1 MVISL
6 TTYEECREAFRHRA
20 LRQALYDEA
29 APLMHGVIVNLHGD
43 EHRVRRRYE
52 NRLFRPDT
60 FAWYETSVIPAII
73 DEVLG
78 EARQQGRAELLSV
91 ARHTMMTLAT
101 RIAGVDVSAEAFDRF
116 ARLMERLAKGSTVT
130 HATGD
135 HDALLADGVGALAE
149 VTRDFLEP
157 SIARRR
163 TMVEAVQA
171 GRGDVGELPRDVVT
185 TLLAAAQEMNLPHD
199 VFRREIA
206 YFPWVGSHSTSN
218 QLVHAM
224 HHLFGWLAEHPHDRE
239 ALTSDHVLR
248 QRFVHESLRLHPA
261 SPVALRHA
269 TDTITLRSGVTIDA
283 GTVVSL
289 HLVSANR
296 DEAVFGADAQQFNPY
311 RPLADDVAPWG
322 LSFGHGIHACL
333 GQELAAGVP
342 AHQLGGLEH
351 HLLGA
356 VVVMSGVLL
365 ADGARPDPR
374 NPAVIDTSTTRTVFS
389 RYPVLLGSLGTAD
402 QGA

>member
-6 TTYEECREAFRHRA
+6 TTYDECREAFRHRA

-43 EHRVRRRYE
+43 EHRVRRRFE

-60 FAWYETSVIPAII
+60 FAWYEAQVIPAII
-73 DEVLG
+73 DDVLRG
-78 EARQQGRAELLSV
+78 PRSQGRADLLDV
-91 ARHTMMTLAT
+91 ARRTMMTLAT
-101 RIAGVDVSAEAFDRF
+101 RIAGVDVEPHDMDHF
-116 ARLMERLAKGSTVT
+116 ASLMERLAKGSTVT

-135 HDALLADGVGALAE
+135 HTALLTQGVEALDE
-149 VTRDFLEP
+149 VAQRYLEP
-157 SIARRR
+157 SVQRRLA
-163 TMVEAVQA
+163 VVQAVQA
-171 GRGDVGELPRDVVT
+171 GEADAATLPRDVVT
-185 TLLAAAQEMNLPHD
+185 TLLSAAALDLPTD
-199 VFRREIA
+199 VMMREIA

-224 HHLFGWLAEHPHDRE
+224 HHLFQWLQDRPADRE
-239 ALTSDHVLR
+239 ALTHDAVWR

-261 SPVALRHA
+261 SPVALRQA
-269 TDTITLRSGVTIDA
+269 TDTITLRSGMTIEQGTTVTLD
-283 GTVVSL
+283 
-289 HLVSANR
+289 LVKANR
-296 DEAVFGADAQQFNPY
+296 DPAVFGQDAEQFDPM
-311 RPLADDVAPWG
+311 RQVPDDVAPWG

-342 AHQLGGLEH
+342 QHQLGGLEH

-365 ADGARPDPR
+365 ADGAQPDPADA
-374 NPAVIDTSTTRTVFS
+374 AVIDTSTTRTVFS
-389 RYPVLLGSLGTAD
+389 RYPVLLD
-402 QGA
+402 QRG